1 MNARVTIIAPVTY
14 PVARPSAPLKT
25 SKLRIEPPTS
35 WQGLNLQELW
45 GYRELLYFF
54 VWRDIKVRY
63 KQTVLGALWAVLQPL
78 ATTVLFAIFFGRFA
92 GMSRQV
98 EQPYGLFIY
107 VAMALWTFF
116 ASTVSVSANSLIGS
130 SHLIS
135 KVYFPRLL
143 IPLSSIGAAFLDFAV
158 AFVFLLLLLVIYGVT
173 PSAQLVIFPLF
184 VLGTATCAAGTGLML
199 AALVVTYRDFRY
211 VVGFLTQLWLFATP
225 VLYPLHIVP
234 EEWRLVYAI
243 NPMVG
248 MVTGARAAVFGE
260 PFPLAVIAVSF
271 VSAAVI
277 LGAGVRYFLQVERRF
292 ADVI

>member
-1 MNARVTIIAPVTY
+1 MTY
-14 PVARPSAPLKT
+14 PAARASAPLRAG
-25 SKLRIEPPTS
+25 KLRIEPPTS
-35 WQGLNLQELW
+35 WQGLNFPELW
-45 GYRELLYFF
+45 RYRELLYFF

-63 KQTVLGALWAVLQPL
+63 KQTVLGTMWAVLQPL

-107 VAMALWTFF
+107 VAMSLWTFF
-116 ASTVSVSANSLIGS
+116 STAVAASANSLVGS

-143 IPLSSIGAAFLDFAV
+143 IPLSSIVAALVDFAV
-158 AFVFLLLLLVIYGVT
+158 AFVFLLVLLVAYGEM
-173 PSAQLVIFPLF
+173 PSARIVMFPVF
-184 VLGTATCAAGTGLML
+184 VLGTAMVAAGTGLML

-234 EEWRLVYAI
+234 GEWRLLYAI

-260 PFPLAVIAVSF
+260 PFPPDVIGVSF
-271 VSAAVI
+271 VSAAAI
-277 LGAGVRYFLQVERRF
+277 LAVGVRYFLNVERRF